1 MRLLNY
7 ADEEYT
13 VAGATTAAEATK
25 LLEAGFQYATTI
37 ERIQLFK
44 KRKWPYS
51 LYTPQDLYCVTEEM
65 NAIGS
70 TLRIIH
76 GEMPKM
82 PH

>member
-44 KRKWPYS
+44 KRK
-51 LYTPQDLYCVTEEM
+51 
-65 NAIGS
+65 
-70 TLRIIH
+70 
-76 GEMPKM
+76 
-82 PH
+82 